1 METPICDFVREYHRR
16 GALRLHMPG
25 HKGVPGLGMEPLD
38 ITEIDGADS
47 LYEAEGIIRSSE
59 ENAGRLFGCDTF
71 YSTEGSSQCIR
82 AMLYLAMLYGNNRGK
97 RPLIAAARNVH
108 KTFLSAAAL
117 LDLDVLWLM
126 PEKGESYLTWS
137 MTPGE
142 VERVLRAAP
151 ERPVA
156 VYLTSP
162 DYLGGMADIAGIAQ
176 VCHDLGCLLLVDC
189 AHGAYLRFLPQS
201 LHPMDLGADLC
212 CASAH
217 KTLPVLT
224 GGAYLHIADA
234 LSEELSGSAKAA
246 LALFGSTSPSY
257 LILQS
262 LDRANRYLEGFPEAL
277 AGFLPRVEELRQKLM
292 GKGYRLYGEE
302 PLKITI
308 HARPAGFTGRELA
321 RELEKRNIVP
331 EFSDPDYLVLML
343 TPEVGME
350 GLHRLEEALLEI
362 PFRAP
367 LHTCPPNPGRGERVK
382 SIREAMLAPAQVLPV
397 SECLGEILGE
407 ASVGCPPAVPIVVS
421 GERIDEAAIACFRYY
436 GVERCRVLREES

>member
-1 METPICDFVREYHRR
+1 MDTPICDFVREYNRR
-16 GALRLHMPG
+16 EALRLHMPG
-25 HKGVPGLGMEPLD
+25 HKGVPGLGMEPWD

-47 LYEAEGIIRSSE
+47 LYEAEGIIRRSE
-59 ENAGRLFGCDTF
+59 ENAGSLFGCDTF

-82 AMLYLAMLYGNNRGK
+82 AMLYLAMLHGKNRGRK
-97 RPLIAAARNVH
+97 PLIAAARNVH

-126 PEKGESYLTWS
+126 PEKGDSYLSWN
-137 MTPGE
+137 MTPEE
-142 VERVLRAAP
+142 VDRVLRAAP
-151 ERPVA
+151 ERPAA

-162 DYLGGMADIAGIAQ
+162 DYLGGMADIAGIAR
-176 VCHDLGCLLLVDC
+176 VCHDLGCLLIVDC

-201 LHPMDLGADLC
+201 AHPMDLGADLC

-224 GGAYLHIADA
+224 GGAYLHIAA
-234 LSEELSGSAKAA
+234 SLSQELSGSAKAA

-277 AGFLPRVEELRQKLM
+277 AGFLPQAEELRQKLRE
-292 GKGYRLYGEE
+292 KGYCLYGVE
-302 PLKITI
+302 PLKLTI
-308 HARPAGFTGRELA
+308 YPKPAGYTGRELA
-321 RELEKRNIVP
+321 GELEKRNIVP

-343 TPEVGME
+343 TPEIGAA
-350 GLHRLEEALLEI
+350 GLRRLEEALLEI
-362 PFRAP
+362 PFREPIASR
-367 LHTCPPNPGRGERVK
+367 PPKPGRGERVK
-382 SIREAMLAPAQVLPV
+382 SIREAMLAPAQLLPV
-397 SECLGEILGE
+397 SECLDKIWGE

-436 GVERCRVLREES
+436 GVEHCRVLREES

>member
-1 METPICDFVREYHRR
+1 METPICDFVRDYNRR
-16 GALRLHMPG
+16 EALRLHMPG

-47 LYEAEGIIRSSE
+47 LYEAEGIIRRSE
-59 ENAGRLFGCDTF
+59 ENAGSLFGCDTF

-82 AMLYLAMLYGNNRGK
+82 AMLYLAMLYGKSRGK
-97 RPLIAAARNVH
+97 KPLIAAARNVH

-126 PEKGESYLTWS
+126 PEKGESYLSWD

-142 VERVLRAAP
+142 VERVLCAAP
-151 ERPVA
+151 ERPAA

-162 DYLGGMADIAGIAQ
+162 DYLGGMADIAGIAR
-176 VCHDLGCLLLVDC
+176 VCHDLGCLLIVDC
-189 AHGAYLRFLPQS
+189 AHGAYLRFLPES
-201 LHPMDLGADLC
+201 AHPMDLGADIC

-224 GGAYLHIADA
+224 GGAYLHIAA
-234 LSEELSGSAKAA
+234 SLSEELSGSAKAA

-262 LDRANRYLEGFPEAL
+262 LDRANRCLEGFPEAL
-277 AGFLPRVEELRQKLM
+277 AGFLPRVEGLREKLKR
-292 GKGYRLYGEE
+292 KGYRLYGAE
-302 PLKITI
+302 PMKITI
-308 HARPAGFTGRELA
+308 HAKPAGFTGRELA

-343 TPEVGME
+343 TPEIGVE
-350 GLHRLEEALLEI
+350 GLTRLEQALMEI

-367 LHTCPPNPGRGERVK
+367 LNPRPPRPGRGKRLL
-382 SIREAMLAPAQVLPV
+382 SIRQAMLSPTRRLPV
-397 SECLGEILGE
+397 ERCGGRILGE
-407 ASVGCPPAVPIVVS
+407 ASVGCPPAVPIVVC
-421 GERIDEAAIACFRYY
+421 GEEIDADALACFRYY
-436 GVERCRVLREES
+436 GVETCAVVR